1 MTGDD
6 ANADAVTQHA
16 ANLPWELLSRLAQ
29 FRDKHL
35 PRALMFFS
43 PEGIKG
49 STAAPTESRGLNCH
63 SCREEHWR
71 RQWLHLT
78 CNTFRAA
85 FKNVL
90 KLGSEDLS
98 TMKSVHHLPVFQT
111 PLVQC
116 CIVWETR
123 VLIQSLGFGVH
134 DPLGLEDA
142 SVMFA
147 GCSFMGQLSTKPSC
161 WVIVIGPV
169 VCELLAF

>member
-1 MTGDD
+1 M
-6 ANADAVTQHA
+6 
-16 ANLPWELLSRLAQ
+16 

-43 PEGIKG
+43 QEGIKG
-49 STAAPTESRGLNCH
+49 SNAAPTESHGLNCY
-63 SCREEHWR
+63 SCCEEHWR
-71 RQWLHLT
+71 RQWLHHA
-78 CNTFRAA
+78 CNIFRAT

-98 TMKSVHHLPVFQT
+98 TVKSMHHLPVFQT

-123 VLIQSLGFGVH
+123 VLIQSLGFGIH
-134 DPLGLEDA
+134 DQLGLEDA

-161 WVIVIGPV
+161 LSDSYWSCGVLTPCLLGPV
-169 VCELLAF
+169 VLSGPQKLLYPLTILCPL